1 MFVIFHR
8 LLPSFSLSLCRFMV
22 FIITSLYFLL
32 RSYEQTSKE
41 TTMAVVGGDLFYQ
54 TLRSF
59 LPEKK
64 MLKVLRIIVTTLS
77 SAFTDTGVRTSI
89 LPVKKINCSFK
100 NSAYSLFLLSSFDLE
115 GRKAS
120 EKNRSPS
127 KRLAK
132 EKRAFAFSIRN
143 APRNS

>member
-8 LLPSFSLSLCRFMV
+8 LLPSFCLSLCRFMV
-22 FIITSLYFLL
+22 FTIISLYFLL
-32 RSYEQTSKE
+32 RSYEQTSEK
-41 TTMAVVGGDLFYQ
+41 TTMAVVGGNLFYQ
-54 TLRSF
+54 TLRPF
-59 LPEKK
+59 LPKKK
-64 MLKVLRIIVTTLS
+64 MLKILRTIVATFS
-77 SAFTDTGVRTSI
+77 SAFTDTDVRISI

-100 NSAYSLFLLSSFDLE
+100 NSAYSLFLLSPFNLE